1 MAQEKVFITNAEF
14 KGNSIK
20 NAVIDSTTAI
30 VNLSAAPASP
40 IAGTQYF
47 NTTDNTL
54 YYYNGTSWI
63 SWISSVLAID
73 MQNIGTGQG
82 IYAGNTTTTTT
93 KTFKLRSILG
103 STNISISSGSNDIT
117 ISATG
122 LATTTSLTSLSSSI
136 SSSIGTLSGSLNT
149 RINTNATNITALR
162 TRVTG
167 IEAKTGSYA
176 TITQLNASSS
186 TLQSNI
192 NTVSTNLT
200 TLQSSLGTAAY
211 KNTGT
216 TSGTIPIIGSD
227 GKISSTILPQI
238 AITSVSTG
246 TTFPASGSVE
256 TGDIFIRTDGESFI
270 YSSGSNSGVGPTGDT
285 NWLAMDP
292 GTEITLDQVF
302 ADTRFTDLVSR
313 VSALEATSSRLV
325 ASASRFDTAS
335 SSFNSSIST
344 LNTEYSTLNTNL
356 GNTNTKLTAVSTSLS
371 NLETNLGTVTNIP
384 HYYAGTITSTTGTA
398 TVTAA
403 THNCG
408 ISPVAFIYSGT
419 TEVMAGVDID
429 TTGNITINWDPTS
442 ISGNTLNIRVIGH

>member
-82 IYAGNTTTTTT
+82 IYAGNTTTATS
-93 KTFKLRSILG
+93 KTFKLRGILG

-136 SSSIGTLSGSLNT
+136 SSSIGTLSG
-149 RINTNATNITALR
+149 R
-162 TRVTG
+162 
-167 IEAKTGSYA
+167 
-176 TITQLNASSS
+176 LNARSS

-192 NTVSTNLT
+192 NTVNTNLT
-200 TLQSSLGTAAY
+200 TLQNSLGTAAY

-256 TGDIFIRTDGESFI
+256 TGDIFIRIDGESFI
-270 YSSGSNSGVGPTGDT
+270 YSSGSNSG
-285 NWLAMDP
+285 
-292 GTEITLDQVF
+292 I
-302 ADTRFTDLVSR
+302 
-313 VSALEATSSRLV
+313 
-325 ASASRFDTAS
+325 
-335 SSFNSSIST
+335 
-344 LNTEYSTLNTNL
+344 
-356 GNTNTKLTAVSTSLS
+356 
-371 NLETNLGTVTNIP
+371 
-384 HYYAGTITSTTGTA
+384 
-398 TVTAA
+398 
-403 THNCG
+403 
-408 ISPVAFIYSGT
+408 
-419 TEVMAGVDID
+419 
-429 TTGNITINWDPTS
+429 
-442 ISGNTLNIRVIGH
+442 